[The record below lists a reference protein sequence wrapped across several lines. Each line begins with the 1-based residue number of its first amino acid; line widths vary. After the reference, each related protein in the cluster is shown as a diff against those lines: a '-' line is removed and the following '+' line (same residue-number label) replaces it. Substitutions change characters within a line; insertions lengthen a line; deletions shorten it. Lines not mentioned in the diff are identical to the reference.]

1 LVPIVPIAIGIGI
14 GAWSLALEPE
24 DRSRIEDDPPAIHCI
39 TGGRISYI
47 SSLTEFNPMKPILT
61 LILCFYSAAIMA
73 QTEMQHVEK
82 LKADAVAE
90 VEKNAVLGQQINDML
105 FSFSELGFQEYETF
119 TYLTTLLERNGFKIQ
134 KGVAGIPTA
143 WIATWGSGK
152 PVIALGSDVDC
163 IPKASQKPGV
173 AYHDPLVD
181 GAPGH
186 GEGHNSG
193 QALNI
198 ISALALKKI
207 MEREKISGTI
217 MLWPGIAEELVGTK
231 AYYVRAGYFKD
242 VDACIFTHVA
252 NNLGVGYGDAGS
264 NGLVSVRFNFE
275 GAAAHAAGAP
285 WRGRSAL
292 DAVELMNIGWNYR
305 REHLELTQRSHY
317 VIPDGGDQPNVVPS
331 KAAVWYYFRERTYPD
346 IKKLFD
352 IGVKIAEGA
361 AMMTDTKFTYEVLG
375 SAWPGHFN
383 KPIAIA
389 MYENMKKVGL
399 PQWSE
404 ADQLLAKATQ
414 LELKAPRT
422 QGLATKIDTIG
433 MPAPVGSVSVM
444 GRQLMSMGGGSDDI
458 ADISWSLPTVV
469 LRYPSNIPGLPGH
482 HWSNA
487 ISMATPIAHKGIVY
501 GAKAEV
507 MTLLDMLLK
516 PEIIKNAWEYYRTEQ
531 TKDQKYTP
539 LIGEKDQPAIYLNQK
554 IMSEYVPKLKPLY
567 YNPAKYKTYLE
578 QLGITYPTVRPD
590 QKEAV
595 SKLKPAAKD

>member
-1 LVPIVPIAIGIGI
+1 M
-14 GAWSLALEPE
+14 LE
-24 DRSRIEDDPPAIHCI
+24 
-39 TGGRISYI
+39 
-47 SSLTEFNPMKPILT
+47 K
-61 LILCFYSAAIMA
+61 
-73 QTEMQHVEK
+73 
-82 LKADAVAE
+82 
-90 VEKNAVLGQQINDML
+90 
-105 FSFSELGFQEYETF
+105 
-119 TYLTTLLERNGFKIQ
+119 NGFKIQ
-134 KGVAGIPTA
+134 KGVAGVPTA

-173 AYHDPLVD
+173 AYHDPMVD

-198 ISALALKKI
+198 IAALAVKKI
-207 MEREKISGTI
+207 MEREKIPGTL
-217 MLWPGIAEELVGTK
+217 MLWPGVAEELVGTK

-252 NNLGVGYGDAGS
+252 NNLGVGYGDAGN

-275 GAAAHAAGAP
+275 GSAAHAAGAP

-352 IGVKIAEGA
+352 IGVKMAEA
-361 AMMTDTKFTYEVLG
+361 ASMMTDTKFTYEVLG

-383 KPIAIA
+383 KPIAMA

-399 PQWSE
+399 PKWSKE
-404 ADQLLAKATQ
+404 DQLLAKATQ
-414 LELKAPRT
+414 IELKANRVN
-422 QGLATKIDTIG
+422 GLAEKLDTLG
-433 MPAPVGSVSVM
+433 LPAPVGSVNIM
-444 GRQLMSMGGGSDDI
+444 GRQLMAMGGGSDDI

-507 MTLLDMLLK
+507 MTLLDMFLK
-516 PEIIKNAWEYYRTEQ
+516 PELLKNAWEYYRTEQ
-531 TKDQKYTP
+531 TKDLKYTP
-539 LIGEKDQPAIYLNQK
+539 LVGEKDQPAIYLNQK
-554 IMSEYVPKLKPLY
+554 IMTEYAPKLKPFY
-567 YNPAKYKTYLE
+567 YNPAKYKSYLD
-578 QLGITYPTVRPD
+578 QLGIVYPTVRPD

-595 SKLKPAAKD
+595 TKLEEKEAKEKAEKEAAAKKEGGK

>member
-1 LVPIVPIAIGIGI
+1 MKKFFYLFIAVFITEL
-14 GAWSLALEPE
+14 SL
-24 DRSRIEDDPPAIHCI
+24 
-39 TGGRISYI
+39 
-47 SSLTEFNPMKPILT
+47 
-61 LILCFYSAAIMA
+61 A
-73 QTEMQHVEK
+73 QTEVRQVEK
-82 LKADAVAE
+82 LKAAAALE

-119 TYLTTLLERNGFKIQ
+119 NYLTTLLEKNGFKIQ
-134 KGVAGIPTA
+134 KGIAGIPTA
-143 WIATWGSGK
+143 WTATWGSGK

-173 AYHDPLVD
+173 AYHDPIVD

-207 MEREKISGTI
+207 MEKEKIQGTI
-217 MLWPGIAEELVGTK
+217 MLWPGVAEEVVGTK
-231 AYYVRAGYFKD
+231 AFYVRAGYFKD
-242 VDACIFTHVA
+242 VDACIFTHVG
-252 NNLGVGYGDAGS
+252 NNLGVSYGDAGN

-292 DAVELMNIGWNYR
+292 DAVELMNIGWNFR

-317 VIPDGGDQPNVVPS
+317 VISDGGDQPNVVPS
-331 KAAVWYYFRERTYPD
+331 KAAVWYYFRERSYPN

-352 IGVKIAEGA
+352 VGIKVAEGA
-361 AMMTDTKFTYEVLG
+361 ALMTDTKFTYEILG

-383 KPIAIA
+383 KPIAEA
-389 MYENMKKVGL
+389 MYANIKMVGL
-399 PQWSE
+399 PAWSTE
-404 ADQLLAKATQ
+404 DQLLAKASQ
-414 LELKAPRT
+414 IELKAPKT
-422 QGLATKIDTIG
+422 DGLAVKLDTLGLPTPTGPIN
-433 MPAPVGSVSVM
+433 VM
-444 GRQLMSMGGGSDDI
+444 GRQLMAMGGGSDDI
-458 ADISWSLPTVV
+458 ADISWSLPTIV

-507 MTLLDMLLK
+507 MTLLDLLLK
-516 PEIIKNAWEYYRTEQ
+516 PEILANAWTYYRTEQ
-531 TKDQKYTP
+531 TKELQYTP
-539 LIGEKDQPAIYLNQK
+539 LIGEKDNPAIYLNQK
-554 IMSEYVPKLKPLY
+554 IMTEYAPKLKQYY

-578 QLGITYPTVRPD
+578 QLGIQYPTVRPD

-595 SKLKPAAKD
+595 SKLEAVKK

>member
-1 LVPIVPIAIGIGI
+1 MKRIIVTVGFI
-14 GAWSLALEPE
+14 L
-24 DRSRIEDDPPAIHCI
+24 
-39 TGGRISYI
+39 
-47 SSLTEFNPMKPILT
+47 SLTLAF
-61 LILCFYSAAIMA
+61 A
-73 QTEMQHVEK
+73 QLEVQQVER
-82 LKADAVAE
+82 LKAEAALE

-119 TYLTTLLERNGFKIQ
+119 TYLTNLLEKNGFRIQ
-134 KGVAGIPTA
+134 RGVAGIPTA

-173 AYHDPLVD
+173 AYHDPIVE

-207 MEREKISGTI
+207 MEREKISGTL

-252 NNLGVGYGDAGS
+252 SNLGVGYGDGGG

-292 DAVELMNIGWNYR
+292 DAVELMNVGWNFR
-305 REHLELTQRSHY
+305 REHLSLTQRSHY
-317 VIPDGGDQPNVVPS
+317 VISDGGDQPNVVPS

-352 IGVKIAEGA
+352 IGVKVAEGA
-361 AMMTDTKFTYEVLG
+361 ALMTDTKFTYDVLG

-383 KPIAIA
+383 KPIALA
-389 MYENMKKVGL
+389 LYENMKKVGL
-399 PQWSE
+399 PKWSE
-404 ADQLLAKATQ
+404 EDQLLAKATQ
-414 LELKAPRT
+414 IELKAPKVE
-422 QGLATKIDTIG
+422 GLAVKIDTISL
-433 MPAPVGSVSVM
+433 PAPVGSVNVM

-516 PEIIKNAWEYYRTEQ
+516 PEIITNAWEYYRTEQ

-554 IMSEYVPKLKPLY
+554 IMADYAPKLKPTY
-567 YNPAKYKTYLE
+567 YNPAKYKSYLD
-578 QLGITYPTVRPD
+578 QLGIVYPTIRPD

-595 SKLKPAAKD
+595 LNLPKK